1 MRIAVRV
8 VLLAAIAG
16 AGIWFWG
23 ILFPSPDKI
32 IHRQLVKLA
41 ARVSFARDEG
51 NLERLADA
59 ERVADFFSSNVEVNI
74 DLPGHEQHTF
84 AGRDEI
90 TQAAL
95 GSRQTV
101 NWLTLKFPDIN
112 VSVAP
117 DQSSAGADVTADVSI
132 PGDSDAYVQELKIS
146 FEKFDHHWLI
156 NKIETVRTISQ
167 PALK

>member
-16 AGIWFWG
+16 LGIWLWG
-23 ILFPSPDKI
+23 VLFPSPDKI
-32 IHRQLVKLA
+32 IHRQLAKLA

-74 DLPGHEQHTF
+74 DLPGHEQHSF

-95 GSRQTV
+95 GSRQAV
-101 NWLTLKFPDIN
+101 NWLSLKFPDIN

-117 DQSSAGADVTADVSI
+117 DQASAGAEVTANVSI
-132 PGDSDAYVQELKIS
+132 PGEADVFAEELKIS
-146 FEKFDHHWLI
+146 FEKSDRHWLI
-156 NKIETVRTISQ
+156 NKVETVRTISR